1 MYCSTNKIPG
11 PEMTSRSCYPNGLDL
26 DTWAPRETAD
36 AGAQASGLER
46 YDRTASALK
55 LDRLQAT
62 SYKIL

>member
-1 MYCSTNKIPG
+1 
-11 PEMTSRSCYPNGLDL
+11 MTSRSCYPNGLDL